1 MLFKWQA
8 IDSRGKLAQG
18 EMEASGKDQVVSFLK
33 RQNFFVVSVNESK
46 PTSKFKRLTAGLL
59 GRVPIID
66 KIIFTEHL
74 ATMIKAGISLNDAFD
89 VLADDTKNKILK
101 KVVADLKTG
110 LENGQSISSV
120 LKRYRMIFSQYYINM
135 VKSGEETGELGESL
149 KKLTDFLRR
158 DYSLVSK
165 VKGALTYPAVLLIS
179 TFAVI
184 ALMVVFVLPR
194 LVNLFTQ
201 SGVKLPLFTKIIIA
215 VSLIISKNLILFIVL
230 GIFSIFAFIVAL
242 RQESVRNFIASVSL
256 KIPKVNKLVQDV
268 QLARFA
274 RTLGSTVS
282 AGIPIMDAIELT
294 ADTLNSVYKKSL
306 LNSLSD
312 VSKGISLS
320 RVLKNRNDL
329 FPNIVIGMIN
339 VGEKTGNLSEL
350 LSEMAGFYEE
360 EVDNTL
366 KELTTL
372 IEPIMMVIMGVG
384 IGGIALA
391 IITPIYQ
398 LISKVS

>member
-1 MLFKWQA
+1 M
-8 IDSRGKLAQG
+8 
-18 EMEASGKDQVVSFLK
+18 
-33 RQNFFVVSVNESK
+33 
-46 PTSKFKRLTAGLL
+46 
-59 GRVPIID
+59 
-66 KIIFTEHL
+66 
-74 ATMIKAGISLNDAFD
+74 
-89 VLADDTKNKILK
+89 
-101 KVVADLKTG
+101 
-110 LENGQSISSV
+110 
-120 LKRYRMIFSQYYINM
+120 
-135 VKSGEETGELGESL
+135 KSGEETGELGESL